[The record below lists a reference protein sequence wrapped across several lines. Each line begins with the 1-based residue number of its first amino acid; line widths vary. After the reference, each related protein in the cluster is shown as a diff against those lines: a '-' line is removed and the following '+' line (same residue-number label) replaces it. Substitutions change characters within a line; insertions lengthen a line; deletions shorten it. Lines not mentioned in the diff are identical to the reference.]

1 MDSKNENEKINKVE
15 EPAVEYQ
22 ALKPK
27 FKGIDHETFDFD
39 AEFAKGLTLEEAKA
53 VSIKRIRE
61 WWGKNKKQKGIDH
74 ETFDFDAEFEKGLT
88 SEQFKAE
95 MSKRIKAYPWKI

>member
-1 MDSKNENEKINKVE
+1 MDSNNGNEKSNKVK

-27 FKGIDHETFDFD
+27 FEGIDHETFDFD

-53 VSIKRIRE
+53 ESIKRIRK
-61 WWGKNKKQKGIDH
+61 WWGK
-74 ETFDFDAEFEKGLT
+74 
-88 SEQFKAE
+88 
-95 MSKRIKAYPWKI
+95 